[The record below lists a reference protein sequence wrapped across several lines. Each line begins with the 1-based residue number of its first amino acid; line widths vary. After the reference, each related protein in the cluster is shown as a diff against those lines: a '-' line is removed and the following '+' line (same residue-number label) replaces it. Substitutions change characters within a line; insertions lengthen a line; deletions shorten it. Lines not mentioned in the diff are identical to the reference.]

1 MTVDLIVLVVLAT
14 AALTGAASGALRQC
28 VGLGAAVLGWL
39 AARHLAAPVAEGL
52 SRWLPGMVARAAAPV
67 LLFAGIYA
75 LGTLLGALA
84 LRATGISAVV
94 RGPADRGVGALLGGA
109 KGALVAWV
117 LVSALLL
124 AAGGAPRAFGLDL
137 RGSDFVSLGVRHDLL
152 RRLDPERAR
161 ALQRVLRAARAAE
174 RAGRAT
180 PDPEARRLLQDP
192 RVRALV
198 ERDGEVDVAEAT
210 RLLDDPEVRA
220 LLERVARRQD
230 AAPAPLAPR

>member
-1 MTVDLIVLVVLAT
+1 LTLDLLVLLVLAV
-14 AALTGAASGALRQC
+14 AAVSGAASGALRQC

-39 AARHLAAPVAEGL
+39 AARHLGVPVAEGL
-52 SRWLPGMVARAAAPV
+52 SRWMPGPLARAVAPV
-67 LLFAGIYA
+67 LLFAGIFA

-94 RGPADRGVGALLGGA
+94 RGPADRGLGALLGGV

-117 LVSALLL
+117 LLSALVL
-124 AAGGAPRAFGLDL
+124 AAGGAPRVFGVDL
-137 RGSDFVSLGVRHDLL
+137 RGSDFAAMSARHDLL

-180 PDPEARRLLQDP
+180 QDPETRRLMHDP
-192 RVRALV
+192 RVRALA
-198 ERDGEVDVAEAT
+198 ERDGEIDPSEAA
-210 RLLDDPEVRA
+210 RLLEDPEIRV
-220 LLERVARRQD
+220 LLERLARAQGG
-230 AAPAPLAPR
+230 APAPSAAR